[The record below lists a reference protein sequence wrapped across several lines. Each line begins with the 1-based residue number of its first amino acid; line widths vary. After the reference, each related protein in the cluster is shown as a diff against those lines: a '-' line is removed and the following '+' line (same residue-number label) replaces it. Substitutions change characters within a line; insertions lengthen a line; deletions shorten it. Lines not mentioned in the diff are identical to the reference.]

1 MVSLAPR
8 AYRALDVGSKLFG
21 LLLLAAALGGA
32 AGVYAIPAAVFGV
45 ALGLLTVFID
55 VDD

>member
-8 AYRALDVGSKLFG
+8 AYRALDVGSKLLG
-21 LLLLAAALGGA
+21 LVLLAAALGGD
-32 AGVYAIPAAVFGV
+32 AGAYAIPAALLGLAF
-45 ALGLLTVFID
+45 GLLTVFID